1 MKTDENF
8 RKAQKCFEDENYSSA
23 FENLYALAKTDS
35 AKAVTLYKTY
45 RRGKMYGL
53 LGEWADEVISGAREY
68 VLLMPEIYNG
78 LGRSIFE
85 AMAKLER
92 EYNVYVDRSII
103 TNNLTEDNGIIAAE
117 SLVRPANQTREF
129 IELVDEVVLRR
140 VWGAWVQ
147 RQHPN
152 DPSLLSWSGAE
163 KRKRLRC
170 SYSTNVKVWKRMFH
184 QVSEIQRG
192 SF

>member
-8 RKAQKCFEDENYSSA
+8 RNAQKCFEDENYSSA

-78 LGRSIFE
+78 VGRSLLEEMEKF
-85 AMAKLER
+85 ER
-92 EYNVYVDRSII
+92 EYNVDVDRSII
-103 TNNLTEDNGIIAAE
+103 PNNLTEANGIIAAE
-117 SLVRPANQTREF
+117 SLVRPANANREF

-152 DPSLLSWSGAE
+152 DPSLLSLSGAE
-163 KRKRLRC
+163 KRKRLRG